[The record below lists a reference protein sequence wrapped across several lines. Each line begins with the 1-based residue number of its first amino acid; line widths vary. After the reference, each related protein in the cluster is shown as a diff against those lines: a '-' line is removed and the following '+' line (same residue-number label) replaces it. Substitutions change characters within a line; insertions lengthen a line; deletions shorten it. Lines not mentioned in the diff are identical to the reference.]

1 MRAPAF
7 LIAGLA
13 FGLAFGL
20 AAAAQAETLVI
31 SIDHSQR
38 LPIGGAVQSVV
49 VGNPAVADVT
59 VVDSHTLYVTGKSFG
74 QTDVIVL
81 DTYGRTLYQGD
92 VVVGSA
98 NVGRVTVYRGGART
112 DMACAPN
119 CQTVVRNGAPSY
131 MGGGSSG
138 GAGGSPSL
146 SGIGAAM
153 AAGLS
158 AASSAGRATLTPGG

>member
-7 LIAGLA
+7 LFAGLV
-13 FGLAFGL
+13 FGL

-49 VGNPAVADVT
+49 VGNPSVADVT
-59 VVDSHTLYVTGKSFG
+59 VVDSHTLYVIGKSFG

-81 DTYGRTLYQGD
+81 DAYGRTLYQGD

-119 CQTVVRNGAPSY
+119 CQTVVRNGAPSS
-131 MGGGSSG
+131 MGGGASG
-138 GAGGSPSL
+138 GASGGGKPNL
-146 SGIGAAM
+146 GGGAA
-153 AAGLS
+153 AALS
-158 AASSAGRATLTPGG
+158 AAAAAAPGLVTPGG

>member
-7 LIAGLA
+7 LIAGLV
-13 FGLAFGL
+13 FGL
-20 AAAAQAETLVI
+20 AAAAHAETLVI

-49 VGNPAVADVT
+49 VGNPSVADVT
-59 VVDSHTLYVTGKSFG
+59 VVDSHTLYVIGKSFG
-74 QTDVIVL
+74 QTDVIAL
-81 DTYGRTLYQGD
+81 DAYGRTLYQGD

-119 CQTVVRNGAPSY
+119 CQAVVRNGAPASL
-131 MGGGSSG
+131 GGGSSG
-138 GAGGSPSL
+138 SGGGGSPII

-158 AASSAGRATLTPGG
+158 AASSAGQATLTPGG

>member
-1 MRAPAF
+1 MRVPAF

-13 FGLAFGL
+13 FGLA
-20 AAAAQAETLVI
+20 ASAHAETLVI

-49 VGNPAVADVT
+49 VGNPSVADVT
-59 VVDSHTLYVTGKSFG
+59 VVDSHTLYVIGKSFG

-81 DTYGRTLYQGD
+81 DAYGRTLYQGD

-119 CQTVVRNGAPSY
+119 CQAVVRNGAPTS
-131 MGGGSSG
+131 MSGGSGGGTSG
-138 GAGGSPSL
+138 GGMPNLGA
-146 SGIGAAM
+146 GAA
-153 AAGLS
+153 AALS
-158 AASSAGRATLTPGG
+158 AAAAAAPGLVTPGG